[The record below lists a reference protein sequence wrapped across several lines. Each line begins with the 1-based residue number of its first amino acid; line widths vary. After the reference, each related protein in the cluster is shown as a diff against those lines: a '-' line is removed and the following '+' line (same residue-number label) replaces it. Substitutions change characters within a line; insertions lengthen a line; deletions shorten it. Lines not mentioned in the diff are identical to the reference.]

1 VSAAEKPEL
10 RLTLPHR
17 SAPDLRR
24 RQHTAKMQGVRNM
37 KLPSPGLI
45 KGVVQTVVFGGSA
58 TYGLAN
64 RCDKN
69 SF

>member
-1 VSAAEKPEL
+1 
-10 RLTLPHR
+10 
-17 SAPDLRR
+17 
-24 RQHTAKMQGVRNM
+24 MQGVRNM